1 LSILEPLIAN
11 DDNVKKGLDTEILE
25 ILIDFMT
32 FTQEDLQELS
42 INYKQLL

>member
-11 DDNVKKGLDTEILE
+11 DDNVKKGLETEILE

>member
-11 DDNVKKGLDTEILE
+11 DDNVKKGLETEILE

-42 INYKQLL
+42 INYKQ